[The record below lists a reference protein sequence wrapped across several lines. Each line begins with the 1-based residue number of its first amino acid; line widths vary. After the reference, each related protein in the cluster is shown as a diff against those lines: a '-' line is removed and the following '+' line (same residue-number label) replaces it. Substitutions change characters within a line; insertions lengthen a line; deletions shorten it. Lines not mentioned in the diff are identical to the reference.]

1 MRPSRLDHICH
12 LMEDQIDRQASNKE
26 DTPLQSVL
34 DQVAATL
41 DGGDSVDLKTVVEA
55 FGNRSF
61 GPIMI
66 LCGLCMM
73 TPLGAVPGI
82 PPAFGVIV
90 IVFALQLLFRRKT
103 PWMPE
108 ILRKVRIPAEK
119 LLKVQKKIQPVLAK
133 IDGIIRPRLKWAVTG
148 PMQVL
153 ISVVAIIL
161 SLTFF
166 PLGMLPFG
174 VVAPAAIILLF
185 GLGITARD
193 GVLTLLGLSLSLGVF
208 IGVSFLLF

>member
-1 MRPSRLDHICH
+1 
-12 LMEDQIDRQASNKE
+12 MEDQIDRQASNKE

-41 DGGDSVDLKTVVEA
+41 DGGASVDLKTVVEA

-73 TPLGAVPGI
+73 TPLGALPGI

-119 LLKVQKKIQPVLAK
+119 LLKVQKKVQPVLAK
-133 IDGIIRPRLKWAVTG
+133 IDGIIRPR
-148 PMQVL
+148 
-153 ISVVAIIL
+153 
-161 SLTFF
+161 
-166 PLGMLPFG
+166 
-174 VVAPAAIILLF
+174 
-185 GLGITARD
+185 
-193 GVLTLLGLSLSLGVF
+193 
-208 IGVSFLLF
+208 